1 LAIGIQD
8 SARNKHENQ
17 GWLIV
22 RILILGGEG
31 MLGHKVFQVLNQRFE
46 TYATFQ
52 DNKGLWTK
60 LPIYEEVDRRRVLSN
75 VNALDFDSLVR
86 AMAQVKPGLVI
97 NCIGII
103 KQLKEASDPI
113 ISLNLNS
120 LLPHRLAD
128 LCATAGSR
136 LFHLS
141 TDCVFSGRK
150 GNYTEDDTPDAQD
163 LYGRTKLL
171 GEVIRPNCL
180 TIRTSIFGRD
190 FFKQSALLEW
200 FLSNRG
206 GKVKGYKNAIYTGFP
221 TQVLAR
227 IMGDIIADYP
237 DLSGLYQIASQPISK
252 YELLIKLREAMGL
265 DIEIEPYNDPPSDRS
280 LSATRFVSETAYRI
294 PAWDEMLAV
303 VATDPTPY
311 DEWKKQYAIA

>member
-1 LAIGIQD
+1 LAICSQD
-8 SARNKHENQ
+8 LARNKHENP

-52 DNKGLWTK
+52 DNRGLWTK
-60 LPIYEEVDRRRVLSN
+60 LPIYEKVDRRCVLSN
-75 VNALDFDSLVR
+75 VNALDFDSVVR
-86 AMAQVKPGLVI
+86 AMAQVKPGVVI

-113 ISLNLNS
+113 ISLTLNS
-120 LLPHRLAD
+120 LFPHRLAD
-128 LCATAGSR
+128 LCFACGAR

-150 GNYTEDDTPDAQD
+150 GNYSEDDIPDAED

-171 GEVIRPNCL
+171 GEVARPNCL

-190 FFKQSALLEW
+190 FFKQSAFLEW
-200 FLSNRG
+200 FLSHRG
-206 GKVKGYKNAIYTGFP
+206 GKVKGYKHAIYTGFP

-227 IMGDIIADYP
+227 IMGDIIVDYP

-252 YELLIKLREAMGL
+252 YEWL
-265 DIEIEPYNDPPSDRS
+265 DIEIEPYNDPPCDRS
-280 LSATRFVSETAYRI
+280 LSAARFVAATGYQISG
-294 PAWDEMLAV
+294 WNQMLVEIASD
-303 VATDPTPY
+303 TTPY
-311 DEWKKQYAIA
+311 DEWRKQYATT